1 MICKSEG
8 RVLPELSLRLSGRRV
23 PHVCVC
29 RERRRIPYVGKGGN
43 KSLHM
48 SGRGIPKVYIC
59 REGGYQKFT
68 YVGDLRYQKSRF
80 SFISW
85 EGWATKSFH
94 ISGGMWMVTKV

>member
-1 MICKSEG
+1 MCYPLLHDMQVGKEG
-8 RVLPELSLRLSGRRV
+8 VTRIKPTIVRREGTKRLCLSG
-23 PHVCVC
+23 
-29 RERRRIPYVGKGGN
+29 EKDT
-43 KSLHM
+43 
-48 SGRGIPKVYIC
+48 IC

-94 ISGGMWMVTKV
+94 ISGGMCMVTKV

>member
-1 MICKSEG
+1 MCYPLLHDMQVGREG
-8 RVLPELSLRLSGRRV
+8 VRIKPKIVSKEGTTRLCLSG
-23 PHVCVC
+23 
-29 RERRRIPYVGKGGN
+29 EK
-43 KSLHM
+43 KDT
-48 SGRGIPKVYIC
+48 IC

-80 SFISW
+80 VRSESFISW